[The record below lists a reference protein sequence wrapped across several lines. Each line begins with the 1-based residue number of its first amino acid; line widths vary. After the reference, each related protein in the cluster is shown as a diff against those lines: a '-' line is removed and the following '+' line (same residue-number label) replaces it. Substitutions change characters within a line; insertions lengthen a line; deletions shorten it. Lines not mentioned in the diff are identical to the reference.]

1 MNSKSKIGIG
11 VVAVII
17 GLIVI
22 SGVSGPSFSGVS
34 GLPSHAIV
42 DNAPG
47 SVHPGCEPNCFI
59 PSKVTISSGGQVT
72 FVNNDNTEHTATNGT
87 PAEGPYCNF
96 YNFHIPIGCD
106 GGLDGFDTGL
116 MQIGDSYTTP
126 KLSSGEYPYFCM
138 VHPWMAGVIIVK

>member
-1 MNSKSKIGIG
+1 MNSKSKIRIG
-11 VVAVII
+11 VVAVVIII
-17 GLIVI
+17 GLIAI

-47 SVHPGCEPNCFI
+47 SVLPGCEPNCFI

-87 PAEGPYCNF
+87 PAEGP
-96 YNFHIPIGCD
+96 
-106 GGLDGFDTGL
+106 LDGFDTGL

>member
-11 VVAVII
+11 VVAVVIII
-17 GLIVI
+17 GLIAI
-22 SGVSGPSFSGVS
+22 SGVSGPSFSGIS
-34 GLPSHAIV
+34 GPSSHAVV

-47 SVHPGCEPNCFI
+47 SVLPGCEPNCFI

-72 FVNNDNTEHTATNGT
+72 FVNNDNTEHTAIGGT
-87 PAEGPYCNF
+87 PSDGPS
-96 YNFHIPIGCD
+96 GV
-106 GGLDGFDTGL
+106 FDTGL

>member
-11 VVAVII
+11 VVAVVIII
-17 GLIVI
+17 GLISI
-22 SGVSGPSFSGVS
+22 SGVSDPSFYPFVAVVYNASGS
-34 GLPSHAIV
+34 WT
-42 DNAPG
+42 
-47 SVHPGCEPNCFI
+47 PGCEPNCFI

-87 PAEGPYCNF
+87 PAEGP
-96 YNFHIPIGCD
+96 
-106 GGLDGFDTGL
+106 LDGFDTGL

-138 VHPWMAGVIIVK
+138 IHPWMTGVIIVK

>member
-11 VVAVII
+11 VVAVVIII
-17 GLIVI
+17 GLISI
-22 SGVSGPSFSGVS
+22 SGVSGPSFYPFV
-34 GLPSHAIV
+34 AVV
-42 DNAPG
+42 DNASG
-47 SVHPGCEPNCFI
+47 SWTPGCEPNCFI

-87 PAEGPYCNF
+87 PAEGP
-96 YNFHIPIGCD
+96 
-106 GGLDGFDTGL
+106 LDGFDTGL

>member
-11 VVAVII
+11 VVAVVIII
-17 GLIVI
+17 GLISI
-22 SGVSGPSFSGVS
+22 SGVSDPSFYPFVAVVNNASGS
-34 GLPSHAIV
+34 WT
-42 DNAPG
+42 
-47 SVHPGCEPNCFI
+47 PGCEPNCFI

-72 FVNNDNTEHTATNGT
+72 FVNSDNTEHTATNGT
-87 PAEGPYCNF
+87 PAEGP
-96 YNFHIPIGCD
+96 
-106 GGLDGFDTGL
+106 LDGFDTGL

>member
-11 VVAVII
+11 VVAVVIII
-17 GLIVI
+17 GLISI
-22 SGVSGPSFSGVS
+22 SGVSDPSFYPFVAVVNNASGS
-34 GLPSHAIV
+34 WT
-42 DNAPG
+42 
-47 SVHPGCEPNCFI
+47 PGCEPNCFI

-87 PAEGPYCNF
+87 PAEGP
-96 YNFHIPIGCD
+96 
-106 GGLDGFDTGL
+106 LDGFDTGL